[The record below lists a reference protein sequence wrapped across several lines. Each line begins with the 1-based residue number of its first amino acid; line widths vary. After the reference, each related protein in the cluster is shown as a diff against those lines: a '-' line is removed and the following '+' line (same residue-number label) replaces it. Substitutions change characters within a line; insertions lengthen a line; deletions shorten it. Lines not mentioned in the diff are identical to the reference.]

1 MMLSLN
7 CLILGQASEKSLTE
21 NIGETYNDDSG
32 VVIDFSKFTV
42 SNFKEKLFRRG
53 EVKVI
58 VQNTGEMDLW
68 KVDSKK
74 VEEEKNNLEEFTKS
88 DIIEKLGGEE
98 MVARFLL
105 KRYFDVDQEMD
116 IEGIHIFIV
125 STPT

>member
-1 MMLSLN
+1 MI
-7 CLILGQASEKSLTE
+7 ILGQASEKSLTE

-32 VVIDFSKFTV
+32 VVIDFYKFTV

-125 STPT
+125 STPTGK